1 MSVDTLVEG
10 KAKALKAA
18 ADEMRKIAEKSDGV
32 ITGDDAV
39 RFDELRR
46 EIEDGSEQVK
56 ALEAAG
62 RLTNVLD
69 MPAGVVPQ
77 NVEPQKAQRKSFAE
91 QLLGDRAEFKGFSG
105 SRMATLSPAEFKT
118 LVGHTTSGGQ
128 NLIATER
135 NEGVLL
141 PQRQL
146 LIRDLFTQVR
156 ATSNNGEFF
165 NQTTRTNNAGFVSDE
180 VTSPAKPESAV
191 AYELKTWTARTI
203 AHWIPVTKNMLSDY
217 AEMEGLI
224 NVDLIYGLNYQEDL
238 ALLWGAG
245 TGNEIDG
252 IIAATGTQAHTRVAG
267 DSLADTVRRMVTK
280 SYASAGVRP
289 EFCGMTPET
298 FEGLE
303 LAKSTT
309 GEYLYVTVGGRV
321 WGLTI
326 VESPVFEDPANA
338 GSHYIL
344 VGNGTLGARIHDLES
359 ENVEVGV
366 QDKQFVQN
374 TRTLLAEKRLGFSH
388 RIPGSFVYCNN
399 TEDGNGYI
407 S

>member
-18 ADEMRKIAEKSDGV
+18 ADEMRKIAEKFDGV

-39 RFDELRR
+39 RFDELRH
-46 EIEDGSEQVK
+46 EIEEGSEQVK

-69 MPAGVVPQ
+69 MPAAVVPH
-77 NVEPQKAQRKSFAE
+77 NTEPQPVRKSMAE
-91 QLLGDRAEFKGFSG
+91 QILGNRAEFKGFDG
-105 SRMATLSPAEFKT
+105 RHMATMSPADFKT

-128 NLIATER
+128 NLIPTER

-146 LIRDLFTQVR
+146 LIRDVFTQVS
-156 ATSNNGEFF
+156 ASSNNGEYFS
-165 NQTTRTNNAGFVSDE
+165 QTVRTNNADFVSDE

-191 AYELKTWTARTI
+191 TYELKTWTARTL
-203 AHWIPVTKNMLSDY
+203 AHWIPVTKNMLNDY
-217 AEMEGLI
+217 SEMEGLLT
-224 NVDLIYGLNYQEDL
+224 VDGIYGLNYAEDL

-252 IIAATGTQAHTRVAG
+252 IIAATGTTAHTRVAG
-267 DSLADTVRRMVTK
+267 DSIADTVRRMITK
-280 SYASAGVRP
+280 SFAGGGVRP
-289 EFCGMTPET
+289 EFVGMTPET

-303 LAKSTT
+303 LAKATG
-309 GEYLYVTVGGRV
+309 GEYLYVTVNGRV

-326 VESPVFEDPANA
+326 VESPAFEDPANA
-338 GSHYIL
+338 GSHYLL
-344 VGNGTLGARIHDLES
+344 VGNGTLGARIHDLEA

-366 QDKQFVQN
+366 IDKQFVQN
-374 TRTLLAEKRLGFSH
+374 TRTLLFEKRLGFSH
-388 RIPGSFVYCNN
+388 RIPGSFIYCNN